1 MSQVTDMRQPPQAD
15 RRRFLQR
22 AATTTAMGAMGA
34 ALPFGLNLSALTRAS
49 AQSAGGSYRALVCL
63 FFNGGNDAF
72 NMVLATDSTSWGH
85 YLHHRRPTDGS
96 TSIAL
101 MEPGT
106 APVATAA
113 GSAPERLGGVLPINH
128 AGRAV
133 HAGRTFA
140 LHPALTKL
148 QQIHNAGGAC
158 VLANVGPLT
167 RPTTKADYASAT
179 ASKPAK
185 LFSHNDQQSTWQ
197 SFKPEGAGEGWGGR
211 MGDLLM
217 SGNGSGRNA
226 TDAAIIQRMFT
237 CMTPAQTSVWLAGR
251 SVLPYQSG
259 STSIQSL
266 GNNGRIYGNAGLQSA
281 VASVM
286 GSINPGGSTPGDR
299 TSLFVLDQQK
309 LVQRALTASDLLGS
323 QLSALGTAPWST
335 SGVTN
340 IYSDPLLNY
349 TSPIDGTQKFNGVA
363 LQLQMIAR
371 LIDTN
376 RTANLGITRQLF
388 MVNMGGFDTHDKQ
401 ISEQA
406 DRLASLDHALSYFD
420 TVLAHMPGGD
430 LRSQVTT
437 FTASEFGRSFTS
449 NGDGTD
455 HGWGSHHIV
464 MGGAVNGTEVYGTFP
479 QFSSADSNGNFS
491 SPDQVQ
497 NGVLIPTTSVDQYAY
512 TLGKWM
518 GVGQSDLLD
527 LLPNL
532 AQFSSSTHDLGFMRV

>member
-1 MSQVTDMRQPPQAD
+1 MPQAHHLD
-15 RRRFLQR
+15 RRRFLKR
-22 AATTTAMGAMGA
+22 TASLSAMGA
-34 ALPFGLNLSALTRAS
+34 ALPFGLNLSTLTQAA
-49 AQSAGGSYRALVCL
+49 AQNAGGNYKALVCL

-72 NMVLATDSTSWGH
+72 NTVLATDSTSWGH
-85 YLHHRRPTDGS
+85 YLHHRRPLDGS

-101 MEPGT
+101 MEAGT
-106 APVATAA
+106 APVGTASGA
-113 GSAPERLGGVLPINH
+113 APERLGGVLPINH

-133 HAGRTFA
+133 HAGRSFA
-140 LHPALTKL
+140 LHPALSRL
-148 QQIHNAGGAC
+148 QQIHNAGRAC

-197 SFKPEGAGEGWGGR
+197 SFKPEGASEGWGGL

-226 TDAAIIQRMFT
+226 TDASIIQRLFT

-251 SVLPYQSG
+251 SVLPYQSSG
-259 STSIQSL
+259 TGIQSL
-266 GNNGRIYGNAGLQSA
+266 GSNGRIYGNAGLQSA
-281 VASVM
+281 VAAVM
-286 GSINPGGSTPGDR
+286 GSITPGGSTPSDR
-299 TSLFVLDQQK
+299 TSLFVQDQQR
-309 LVQRALTASDLLGS
+309 LVQRALTASNLLGS
-323 QLSALGTAPWST
+323 ALAPLGSAPWS
-335 SGVTN
+335 SNGVTN
-340 IYSDPLLNY
+340 VYNDPLLYY
-349 TSPIDGTQKFNGVA
+349 TSPVDGTQKFNGVA

-388 MVNMGGFDTHDKQ
+388 MVNLGGFDTHDNQ
-401 ISEQA
+401 IREQA
-406 DRLASLDHALSYFD
+406 DRLASLDQALGYFD
-420 TVLAHMPGGD
+420 TVLANMPNGD
-430 LRSQVTT
+430 MRNQVTT

-479 QFSSADSNGNFS
+479 QFSSADASGNFS
-491 SPDQVQ
+491 SPDQIQ
-497 NGVLIPTTSVDQYAY
+497 NGVLIPSTSVDQYAY

-518 GVGQSDLLD
+518 GVSASDLAA

-532 AQFSSSTHDLGFMRV
+532 SQFNASTHDLGFMRA

>member
-1 MSQVTDMRQPPQAD
+1 MSQERHVSQAHHPD

-22 AATTTAMGAMGA
+22 AASMSAMGA
-34 ALPFGLNLSALTRAS
+34 ALPFGLNMGTLTQAS
-49 AQSAGGSYRALVCL
+49 AQSAGGGYKALVCL

-72 NMVLATDSTSWGH
+72 NMVLPTDSTSWGH
-85 YLHHRRPTDGS
+85 YLHHRRPADGS

-101 MEPGT
+101 MEAGV
-106 APVATAA
+106 APVSSASGAT
-113 GSAPERLGGVLPINH
+113 PERLGGVLPINH
-128 AGRAV
+128 AGRSV

-148 QQIHNAGGAC
+148 QQIHNAGRAC

-167 RPTTKADYASAT
+167 RPTSKLDYASAS

-197 SFKPEGAGEGWGGR
+197 SFHPEGASEGWGGL

-217 SGNGSGRNA
+217 SGNGGGRNA

-251 SVLPYQSG
+251 SVLPYQSS
-259 STSIQSL
+259 STGIQSL
-266 GNNGRIYGNAGLQSA
+266 GSSGRIYGNAGLQAA
-281 VASVM
+281 VSSVM
-286 GSINPGGSTPGDR
+286 STPPSGGSMPNDR
-299 TSLFVLDQQK
+299 ASLFVLDQQK
-309 LVQRALTASDLLGS
+309 LVQRALTASTLLGS
-323 QLSALGTAPWST
+323 ALAPLGSSPWS
-335 SGVTN
+335 SAGVTN
-340 IYSDPLLNY
+340 VYNDPLLNY

-406 DRLASLDHALSYFD
+406 DRMATLDHALSYFD
-420 TVLAHMPGGD
+420 TVLASMPGGD
-430 LRSQVTT
+430 MRSQVTT

-479 QFSSADSNGNFS
+479 QFSSADTAGNFS

-518 GVGQSDLLD
+518 GVSASDLSA

-532 AQFSSSTHDLGFMRV
+532 SQFNSSTHDLGFMRA

>member
-1 MSQVTDMRQPPQAD
+1 MSKNPAMSHAHHPE

-22 AATTTAMGAMGA
+22 ATALSTLGA
-34 ALPFGLNLSALTRAS
+34 ALPFGLNMGALTQAS
-49 AQSAGGSYRALVCL
+49 AQSASGDYKALVCL

-85 YLHHRRPTDGS
+85 YLHHRRPVDGS

-101 MEPGT
+101 MEPGV
-106 APVATAA
+106 APVSSASGAT
-113 GSAPERLGGVLPINH
+113 PERLGGVLPINH

-133 HAGRTFA
+133 HAGRAFA
-140 LHPALTKL
+140 LHPALSRL
-148 QQIHNAGGAC
+148 QGIHNGGRAC

-167 RPTTKADYASAT
+167 RPTTKLDYASAT

-197 SFKPEGAGEGWGGR
+197 SFQPEGASEGWGGL
-211 MGDLLM
+211 MGDRLM
-217 SGNGSGRNA
+217 SLNGTGRNA
-226 TDAAIIQRMFT
+226 TDASIIQRLFT

-251 SVLPYQSG
+251 SVLPYQSS
-259 STSIQSL
+259 STGIQSL
-266 GNNGRIYGNAGLQSA
+266 GSDGRIYGNAGLQSA
-281 VASVM
+281 VAAVM
-286 GSINPGGSTPGDR
+286 GSIAPVGSTPNDR

-309 LVQRALTASDLLGS
+309 LVQRALTASNLLGS
-323 QLSALGTAPWST
+323 ALAPLGAAPWS
-335 SGVTN
+335 SANVTN
-340 IYSDPLLNY
+340 VHSDPLLYY
-349 TSPIDGTQKFNGVA
+349 TSPVDGTQKFNGVA

-371 LIDTN
+371 LIETN
-376 RTANLGITRQLF
+376 RTANLGIKRQFF
-388 MVNMGGFDTHDKQ
+388 MVNMGGFDTHDNQ
-401 ISEQA
+401 IREQA
-406 DRLASLDHALSYFD
+406 DRLASLDHALAYFD
-420 TVLAHMPGGD
+420 NVLAGMPGGD
-430 LRSQVTT
+430 MRSQITT
-437 FTASEFGRSFTS
+437 FTASEFGRTFTS

-479 QFSSADSNGNFS
+479 QYSSADTAGNFS
-491 SPDQVQ
+491 SPDQIH

-518 GVGQSDLLD
+518 GLSASDLAA

-532 AQFSSSTHDLGFMRV
+532 GQFNTSVHDLGFMRT

>member
-1 MSQVTDMRQPPQAD
+1 MSHTPHPD
-15 RRRFLQR
+15 RRRFLR
-22 AATTTAMGAMGA
+22 HAASAAGMGALGA
-34 ALPFGLNLSALTRAS
+34 ALPFGLNLGALTRAS
-49 AQSAGGSYRALVCL
+49 AQSAGGGYRALVCL

-72 NMVLATDSTSWGH
+72 NTVLATDSASWGH
-85 YLHHRRPTDGS
+85 YLYHRRPTDGS

-101 MEPGT
+101 MEAGT
-106 APVATAA
+106 APVSSAA
-113 GSAPERLGGVLPINH
+113 GSAPERLGGVLPISH

-133 HAGRTFA
+133 HAGRAFA
-140 LHPALTKL
+140 LHPALTRL
-148 QQIHNAGGAC
+148 QAMHQAGRAC
-158 VLANVGPLT
+158 VVANVGPLT
-167 RPTTKADYASAT
+167 RPTTKADYASPT

-197 SFKPEGAGEGWGGR
+197 SFKPEGAGEGWGGL

-217 SGNGSGRNA
+217 SGNGGGRSA
-226 TDAAIIQRMFT
+226 SDAAIVQRLFT

-251 SVLPYQSG
+251 AVLPYQSG
-259 STSIQSL
+259 ATGVQAL
-266 GNNGRIYGNAGLQSA
+266 GNAGRIYGNAGLQSA

-286 GSINPGGSTPGDR
+286 GGLGGSGGSPTER
-299 TSLFVLDQQK
+299 SSLFVLDQQK

-323 QLSALGTAPWST
+323 QLAPLGNAPWS
-335 SGVTN
+335 SAGVTN
-340 IYSDPLLNY
+340 IYSDPLLKY
-349 TSPIDGTQKFNGVA
+349 TSPIDGTQRFNGVA

-388 MVNMGGFDTHDKQ
+388 MVNMGGFDTHDNQ
-401 ISEQA
+401 IAEQA
-406 DRLASLDHALSYFD
+406 DRLASLDHALGYFD
-420 TVLAHMPGGD
+420 NVLSAMPGGD

-455 HGWGSHHIV
+455 HGWGSHHVV
-464 MGGAVNGTEVYGTFP
+464 MGGAVNGTEVYGSFP
-479 QFSSADSNGNFS
+479 QYSSADSTGAFS
-491 SPDQVQ
+491 SPDQIH
-497 NGVLIPTTSVDQYAY
+497 NGVLIPSTSVDQYAY

-518 GVGQSDLLD
+518 GVGQSDLLA

-532 AQFSSSTHDLGFMRV
+532 GQFGSGTHDLGFMKA

>member
-1 MSQVTDMRQPPQAD
+1 MSHDHRPD
-15 RRRFLQR
+15 RRHFLQR
-22 AATTTAMGAMGA
+22 AATMSAMGA
-34 ALPFGLNLSALTRAS
+34 ALPFGLNMGALTQAS
-49 AQSAGGSYRALVCL
+49 AQSATGNYKALVCL
-63 FFNGGNDAF
+63 FFNGGNDGF
-72 NMVLATDSTSWGH
+72 NTVLATDSTSWAH

-101 MEPGT
+101 MEAGV
-106 APVATAA
+106 APVGTAA

-128 AGRAV
+128 AGRSV

-148 QQIHNAGGAC
+148 RDIHNAGRAC

-167 RPTTKADYASAT
+167 RPTTKLDYASTT

-197 SFKPEGAGEGWGGR
+197 SFQPEGASEGWGGR
-211 MGDLLM
+211 MGDVLM
-217 SGNGSGRNA
+217 SANGAGRSA
-226 TDAAIIQRMFT
+226 SEAGIIRRLFT

-251 SVLPYQSG
+251 EVLPYQSSNTGIQGLG
-259 STSIQSL
+259 S
-266 GNNGRIYGNAGLQSA
+266 NGRIYGSTGLHSA

-286 GSINPGGSTPGDR
+286 GTVSSGGSTPADR
-299 TSLFVLDQQK
+299 ANLFMLDQRD
-309 LVQRALTASDLLGS
+309 LVQRALTASTLLGS
-323 QLSALGTAPWST
+323 QLAPLGVGPWSST
-335 SGVTN
+335 GVTN
-340 IYSDPLLNY
+340 VGNDPLLKY
-349 TSPIDGTQKFNGVA
+349 TSPLDGAQKFNGVA

-371 LIDTN
+371 LIATN
-376 RTANLGITRQLF
+376 STANLGITRQFF
-388 MVNMGGFDTHDKQ
+388 MVNMGGFDTHDNQ

-406 DRLASLDHALSYFD
+406 DRMAVIDHALSYFD
-420 TVLAHMPGGD
+420 TVLASMPGGID
-430 LRSQVTT
+430 MRSQVTT
-437 FTASEFGRSFTS
+437 FTASEFGRTFTS

-479 QFSSADSNGNFS
+479 QYSSANSAGSFS
-491 SPDQVQ
+491 SPDQIE
-497 NGVLIPTTSVDQYAY
+497 NGSLIPTTSVDQYAY

-518 GVGQSDLLD
+518 GVSAGDLAA

-532 AQFSSSTHDLGFMRV
+532 NQFNSGAHDLGFMRA